1 MQHINFIIYLFYNY
15 KTLNNHANHE
25 YHKLALLKADRFLNI
40 CMQKE
45 PEIINTLN
53 EERRV

>member
-45 PEIINTLN
+45 PEIINNLN